1 MKLHQHITDESQHC
15 HTENPHGT
23 SNAQN
28 TRVRNSSRDR
38 EIPLSRSI
46 QYHSIKIFNSFGSNG
61 LSKSIYWSCTALE
74 SSEEHNR
81 LSSSAIFCSLAY
93 VTPVAVGRH
102 FSFTPPSTQRHWPLS
117 LVLVIYYKPMI
128 NGVPLH
134 LRLEYKVQTVFFI
147 IFYREQLKMCS

>member
-1 MKLHQHITDESQHC
+1 MAHPMHWTQESETLHMVEKSL
-15 HTENPHGT
+15 
-23 SNAQN
+23 
-28 TRVRNSSRDR
+28 
-38 EIPLSRSI
+38 LSRSI
-46 QYHSIKIFNSFGSNG
+46 QHLSIKIFNSFGSNG

-134 LRLEYKVQTVFFI
+134 LRLEYKVQTVFLFC
-147 IFYREQLKMCS
+147 FYLGGNFWKCVHSWKGIWQVLE